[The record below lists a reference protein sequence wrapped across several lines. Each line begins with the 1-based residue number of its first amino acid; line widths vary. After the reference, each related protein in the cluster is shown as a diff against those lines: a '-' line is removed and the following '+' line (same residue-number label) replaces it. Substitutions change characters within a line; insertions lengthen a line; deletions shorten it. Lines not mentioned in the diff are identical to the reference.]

1 MSSAANDDALKVSVA
16 LFREVPQPSGEEIT
30 PTEKSEEGDQG
41 SCVTLSYHKW
51 QPDDVSSEN
60 GREPFSGE
68 VKAEEIRKTQVSIF
82 RPGPPLPS
90 PPQEQQDHAVSEVG
104 SGWRQPK
111 SGDLLQPLFPARRR
125 LRIYPT
131 SNRASKWVTREI
143 AALEFL
149 TGIRMRNEDAIR
161 ARDCG
166 GGGGSGNGGVV
177 SASVGG
183 DDFPVGGFGTQESWD
198 SRDQR
203 PWKGVRGSSGAASEG
218 DMSCVGEKFSLARPG
233 ELIQEEDDD
242 SDSDGGWLD
251 QPSDRGKS
259 ARLPGVSTR
268 VNTPSSSTGRWMPPP
283 ARRLRGREALHVRI
297 PPTFRHHM
305 QSLPGHGAAVV
316 RQWEQG
322 LTQQVRKNF

>member
-1 MSSAANDDALKVSVA
+1 MSSAANDDALNVSIA
-16 LFREVPQPSGEEIT
+16 LFEKSRQLSGEEIT
-30 PTEKSEEGDQG
+30 PAEKSEERDQ
-41 SCVTLSYHKW
+41 SSSITLPYPKW
-51 QPDDVSSEN
+51 HPVDVSSEN
-60 GREPFSGE
+60 GREPFAGE
-68 VKAEEIRKTQVSIF
+68 VKAEEARKTQVSTF
-82 RPGPPLPS
+82 RPVPPLPS
-90 PPQEQQDHAVSEVG
+90 LPQEQQDHAALETG
-104 SGWRQPK
+104 SGWRQLKP
-111 SGDLLQPLFPARRR
+111 GDLLQQPFPARRR

-131 SNRASKWVTREI
+131 SNRASKGVTREI

-149 TGIRMRNEDAIR
+149 TGIRMRNEDIIR

-166 GGGGSGNGGVV
+166 GGGGSGNGGGV

-183 DDFPVGGFGTQESWD
+183 DDFPAGGFRTGESWG

-203 PWKGVRGSSGAASEG
+203 PWKGERGSSGAATEG
-218 DMSCVGEKFSLARPG
+218 NVREKFSLARPG
-233 ELIQEEDDD
+233 ELVEEKDDD

-251 QPSDRGKS
+251 QPSDGGKS
-259 ARLPGVSTR
+259 ARLTEVSTR
-268 VNTPSSSTGRWMPPP
+268 VRTPSSSTGRWIPPP

-322 LTQQVRKNF
+322 LTQQVRK

>member
-1 MSSAANDDALKVSVA
+1 MSSAANDDALNVSVA
-16 LFREVPQPSGEEIT
+16 LFGELPQPSGEEIT
-30 PTEKSEEGDQG
+30 PTEKSEEGDQSG
-41 SCVTLSYHKW
+41 SITLPYPKW
-51 QPDDVSSEN
+51 QPVDVSSEN
-60 GREPFSGE
+60 GREPFAGE
-68 VKAEEIRKTQVSIF
+68 VKAEEARKTQVSTF
-82 RPGPPLPS
+82 RPVPPLPS
-90 PPQEQQDHAVSEVG
+90 LPQEQQDHATLEAG
-104 SGWRQPK
+104 SGWRQSKP
-111 SGDLLQPLFPARRR
+111 GDLLQQSFPPRRR

-166 GGGGSGNGGVV
+166 GGGGGSGSGGGV
-177 SASVGG
+177 SALVGG
-183 DDFPVGGFGTQESWD
+183 DDFPVGGFRTEESWG

-203 PWKGVRGSSGAASEG
+203 SWKGERGSPRAASEG
-218 DMSCVGEKFSLARPG
+218 NVREKFSLARPG
-233 ELIQEEDDD
+233 ELVEEEDDD

-251 QPSDRGKS
+251 QPSDGGKS
-259 ARLPGVSTR
+259 ARLTRVSTR
-268 VNTPSSSTGRWMPPP
+268 VRTPSPSTGRWIPPP

-322 LTQQVRKNF
+322 LTQQVREEF